1 MSAGSV
7 PETDGGLPRGASRH
21 LSRYILGK
29 AVWYLLALALALVL
43 NFLLPRLIPGNPVDA
58 LIAQYIRGGSAGQA
72 TARVYQA
79 FLEEF
84 GLDRSMGHQFIAYM
98 KNVLRGNLGVSFA
111 FYPARVT
118 DLIAQALPWTVALQ
132 LPAIVLGWIL
142 GNVLG
147 ALAAYKGGR
156 FDRAFFVGALAV
168 SSIPY
173 YAMAI
178 ILLYVLAVVLP
189 VFPAAGGYSFGMM
202 PQFSVPFLLDLA
214 HHYALPFLSLVLI
227 SIGSQAVGMRSMAIY
242 ELGTDYVNYS
252 SAMGVREGFILRYVF
267 RNAMLP
273 QVTGLALSLGT
284 LVGGAL
290 ITELVF
296 SYPGIGD
303 LLFKAITLNDYPLIQ
318 GVTLFIATGVLV
330 ANFLVDVA
338 YGFIDPRIRAVQM
351 RER

>member
-1 MSAGSV
+1 MKAGSV
-7 PETDGGLPRGASRH
+7 PATEGGPLRGASRR
-21 LSRYILGK
+21 LTRYILGK
-29 AVWYLLALALALVL
+29 VVWYVLALVLALVL

-84 GLDRSMGHQFIAYM
+84 GLDRSMGQQFVAYIQ
-98 KNVLRGNLGVSFA
+98 NVLRGNLGVSFA
-111 FYPARVT
+111 FYPAKVA

-132 LPAIVLGWIL
+132 LPAILLGWIL

-178 ILLYVLAVVLP
+178 ILLYLLAVVLP
-189 VFPAAGGYSFGMM
+189 IFPAAGGYSYGMM

-214 HHYALPFLSLVLI
+214 HHYALRFLSLVLI
-227 SIGSQAVGMRSMAIY
+227 SIGGQAVGMRSMAIY
-242 ELGTDYVNYS
+242 ELGTDYVNYAN
-252 SAMGVREGFILRYVF
+252 AMGVRENFILRYVF

-296 SYPGIGD
+296 SYPGIGT
-303 LLFKAITLNDYPLIQ
+303 LLFQAITLNDYPLIQ
-318 GVTLFIATGVLV
+318 GVTLFIAIGVLL

-351 RER
+351 GER